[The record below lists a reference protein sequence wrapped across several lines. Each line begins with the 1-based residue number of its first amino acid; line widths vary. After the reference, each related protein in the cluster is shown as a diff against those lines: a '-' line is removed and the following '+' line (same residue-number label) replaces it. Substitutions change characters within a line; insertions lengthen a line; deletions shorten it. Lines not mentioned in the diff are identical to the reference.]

1 MLHKYLLLPL
11 LASYGAAVTISVAKS
26 GGNATSGLQYGAM
39 EEEINHCGEGGLYAE
54 LIRNRAFQGSSKFP
68 SSLDA
73 WTAAGDSSL
82 SLKNLT
88 DPLSTALPTS
98 VNVKGSGTA
107 GLVNAGFWGIDVR
120 PQKYSGSFFVKGK
133 YSGSF
138 TASLLSPSGKV
149 LASTKVTSKSKADSW
164 VQHSF
169 TLTPKSK
176 SSDTKNTFSLTFDG
190 SKASSGSLDFNLI
203 SLFPPTWNDRPNGM
217 RKDLMQ
223 AMKDMGPT
231 FLRFPGGNNLEGDT
245 IPGRWK
251 WNETIGPLKDRPGRA
266 TTWQYQETLGLGL
279 VEYMEWCDDLNM
291 EPILGVWAGLALNG
305 DVVPESELD
314 FYVQD
319 ALNEIEFLTGS
330 VDTEYGALRA
340 KVGHPEPWKIKYVEV
355 GNEDN
360 LSNGL
365 ESYKAY
371 RFEAFYKGIKAK
383 YPDIQVLASTI
394 DMTIPE
400 GAGGDWHLYDTPDN
414 FITKFNMFDNYSKD
428 HPILLGEIAA
438 TEPNNGGAGIDWS
451 NTHFSLYPWWIG
463 TVSEAV
469 LLLGAE
475 RNADKIIGTTYAP
488 FLMNLDSYQWSP
500 TILSFNSNPDETA
513 RSTSYHLYSLFNHNI
528 MTNTLPSESP
538 DSFGPLYYATG
549 LNSKTNS
556 HIFKAAVYNS
566 TADVPVSLTFE
577 GVGRGTK
584 ADLTILTAPDPFTM
598 NAVGGSNLVKSK
610 TTHIKAGKK
619 GEFSFKLPNLS
630 VAVLS
635 TN

>member
-54 LIRNRAFQGSSKFP
+54 LIRNRAFQGSKKFP
-68 SSLDA
+68 SSLEA
-73 WTAAGDSSL
+73 WSAVGDSSL

-107 GLVNAGFWGIDVR
+107 GLSNVGFWGIDVR
-120 PQKYSGSFFVKGK
+120 PQKYSGSFYVKGS
-133 YSGSF
+133 YEGSF
-138 TASLLSPSGKV
+138 TASLLSSSGKV
-149 LASTKVTSKSKADSW
+149 LATTKVASKSVADDW
-164 VQHSF
+164 VQHEF
-169 TLTPKSK
+169 VLTSK
-176 SSDTKNTFSLTFDG
+176 EKASDTKNTFSLTFDG

-217 RKDLMQ
+217 RRDLMQ
-223 AMKDMGPT
+223 AMADMGPT
-231 FLRFPGGNNLEGDT
+231 FLRFPGGNNMEGDT
-245 IPGRWK
+245 IEGRWK

-279 VEYMEWCDDLNM
+279 VEYMEWCDDLGM
-291 EPILGVWAGLALNG
+291 EPILGVYAGLGLSG
-305 DVVPESELD
+305 EIVPEADLD

-340 KVGHPEPWKIKYVEV
+340 KVGHPEPWKIRYVEV
-355 GNEDN
+355 GNEDM

-365 ESYKAY
+365 ESYRAY
-371 RFEAFYKGIKAK
+371 RFKAFYDAITAK

-394 DMTIPE
+394 DLTIP
-400 GAGGDWHLYDTPDN
+400 GTAGGDYHLYDTPDN
-414 FITKFNMFDNYSKD
+414 FVSKFNMFDSFAPE

-438 TEPNNGGAGIDWS
+438 TSPLNGEEIDW
-451 NTHFSLYPWWIG
+451 NDTHFSLYPWWIG
-463 TVSEAV
+463 TVAEAV
-469 LLLGAE
+469 FLIGAE
-475 RNADKIIGTTYAP
+475 RNADRVIGSTYAP
-488 FLMNLDSYQWSP
+488 FMMNLDAYQWSP
-500 TILSFNSNPDETA
+500 TMLSFNADPDQTA
-513 RSTSYHLYSLFNHNI
+513 RSTSWHAWTLFNHNI
-528 MTNTLPSESP
+528 MTNTLPATSP
-538 DSFGPLYYATG
+538 DAFGPLYYVTG
-549 LNSKTNS
+549 QNSKTDS
-556 HIFKAAVYNS
+556 HVFKGAVYNS
-566 TADVPVSLTFE
+566 TSDVPVSLTFE

-584 ADLTILTAPDPFTM
+584 ADLTILTAPDPFAM
-598 NAVGGSNLVKSK
+598 NEVGGSNMVNSK
-610 TTHIKAGKK
+610 TTQIKAGKK

-630 VAVLS
+630 VAVLT